1 MKLYLICG
9 KARAGKDT
17 FAKLIKQEE
26 EKDNNKVCILKLTAP
41 LYSWAEDYFNYDK
54 EKDEKPRELLQ
65 TLGYDILQLKLKKK
79 DFLLDYLIT
88 TIEVLD
94 NYYEKDLLVT
104 MLNENYYDVGLI
116 TDGRLVHE
124 IEVLKEKYPNIKT
137 ILLTNKQDNKLTNKE
152 KNHQTEI
159 DLDDYKDFDYIVENK
174 DMESLKL
181 ETLKIVEDKR

>member
-88 TIEVLD
+88 TIEVID
-94 NYYEKDLLVT
+94 
-104 MLNENYYDVGLI
+104 NYYDVGLI

-174 DMESLKL
+174 DMERLKL
-181 ETLKIVEDKR
+181 ESLKIEEDKR

>member
-26 EKDNNKVCILKLTAP
+26 EKDNNKVCILKLTTP

-94 NYYEKDLLVT
+94 NYY
-104 MLNENYYDVGLI
+104 DVGLI

-137 ILLTNKQDNKLTNKE
+137 ILLTNMKDNKLTNKE

-181 ETLKIVEDKR
+181 EALKIVEDKR

>member
-65 TLGYDILQLKLKKK
+65 TLGFDILQLKLKKK

-94 NYYEKDLLVT
+94 
-104 MLNENYYDVGLI
+104 NYYDVGLI

-137 ILLTNKQDNKLTNKE
+137 ILLTNKKDNKLTNKE
-152 KNHQTEI
+152 KKHQTEI

-181 ETLKIVEDKR
+181 EALKIVEDKR

>member
-94 NYYEKDLLVT
+94 NYY
-104 MLNENYYDVGLI
+104 DVGLI

-137 ILLTNKQDNKLTNKE
+137 ILLTNKKDNKLTNKE

-181 ETLKIVEDKR
+181 EALKIVEDKR

>member
-65 TLGYDILQLKLKKK
+65 TLGYDILQFKLKKK

-94 NYYEKDLLVT
+94 
-104 MLNENYYDVGLI
+104 NYYDVGLI

-181 ETLKIVEDKR
+181 EALKIVEDKR

>member
-88 TIEVLD
+88 TIEVID
-94 NYYEKDLLVT
+94 
-104 MLNENYYDVGLI
+104 NYYDVGLI

-181 ETLKIVEDKR
+181 ETLKIAEDKR

>member
-41 LYSWAEDYFNYDK
+41 LYSCAEDYFNYDK

-94 NYYEKDLLVT
+94 
-104 MLNENYYDVGLI
+104 NYYDVGLI

-181 ETLKIVEDKR
+181 EALKIVEDKR

>member
-1 MKLYLICG
+1 M
-9 KARAGKDT
+9 
-17 FAKLIKQEE
+17 
-26 EKDNNKVCILKLTAP
+26 
-41 LYSWAEDYFNYDK
+41 EDYFNYDK

-94 NYYEKDLLVT
+94 NYY
-104 MLNENYYDVGLI
+104 DVGLI

-137 ILLTNKQDNKLTNKE
+137 ILLTNKKDNKLTNKE

-181 ETLKIVEDKR
+181 KALKIVEDKR

>member
-54 EKDEKPRELLQ
+54 EKNEKPRELLQ
-65 TLGYDILQLKLKKK
+65 ALGYDILQLKLKKK

-94 NYYEKDLLVT
+94 NYYDI
-104 MLNENYYDVGLI
+104 GLI

-181 ETLKIVEDKR
+181 EALKIVEDKR

>member
-17 FAKLIKQEE
+17 FARLIKQEE

-65 TLGYDILQLKLKKK
+65 TLGFDILQLKLKKK

-94 NYYEKDLLVT
+94 D
-104 MLNENYYDVGLI
+104 YYDVGLI

-137 ILLTNKQDNKLTNKE
+137 ILLTNKKDNKLTNKE

-174 DMESLKL
+174 DIESLKL
-181 ETLKIVEDKR
+181 EALKIVEDKR

>member
-26 EKDNNKVCILKLTAP
+26 EKNNNKVCILKLTAP

-94 NYYEKDLLVT
+94 NYY
-104 MLNENYYDVGLI
+104 DVGLI

-137 ILLTNKQDNKLTNKE
+137 ILLTNKKDNKLTNKE

-174 DMESLKL
+174 DMESLNL
-181 ETLKIVEDKR
+181 EALKIVEDKR

>member
-94 NYYEKDLLVT
+94 NYY
-104 MLNENYYDVGLI
+104 DVGLI

-137 ILLTNKQDNKLTNKE
+137 ILLTNKKDNKLTNKE

-159 DLDDYKDFDYIVENK
+159 DLDGYKDFDYIVENK

-181 ETLKIVEDKR
+181 EALKIVEDKR

>member
-17 FAKLIKQEE
+17 FAKLIKQVEV
-26 EKDNNKVCILKLTAP
+26 KDNNKVCILKLTAP
-41 LYSWAEDYFNYDK
+41 LYSWVEDYFNYDK

-94 NYYEKDLLVT
+94 NYY
-104 MLNENYYDVGLI
+104 DVGLI

-137 ILLTNKQDNKLTNKE
+137 ILLTNMKDNKLTNKE
-152 KNHQTEI
+152 KSHQTEI

-181 ETLKIVEDKR
+181 EALKIVEDKR

>member
-26 EKDNNKVCILKLTAP
+26 EKNNKKVCILKLTAP
-41 LYSWAEDYFNYDK
+41 LYRWAEDYFNYDK

-65 TLGYDILQLKLKKK
+65 TIGYDILQLKLKKK

-88 TIEVLD
+88 TIEILD
-94 NYYEKDLLVT
+94 D
-104 MLNENYYDVGLI
+104 YYDVGLI

-137 ILLTNKQDNKLTNKE
+137 ILLTNKKDNKLTNKE
-152 KNHQTEI
+152 KKHQTEI
-159 DLDDYKDFDYIVENK
+159 DLDDYQDFDYIVENK

-181 ETLKIVEDKR
+181 EVLKIVEDKR

>member
-17 FAKLIKQEE
+17 FAKLIKKEE

-94 NYYEKDLLVT
+94 NYY
-104 MLNENYYDVGLI
+104 DVGLI

-137 ILLTNKQDNKLTNKE
+137 ILLTNKKDNKLTNKE

-181 ETLKIVEDKR
+181 EALKIVEDKR

>member
-41 LYSWAEDYFNYDK
+41 LKTWAEDYFNYDK

-94 NYYEKDLLVT
+94 
-104 MLNENYYDVGLI
+104 NYYDVGLI

>member
-26 EKDNNKVCILKLTAP
+26 EKNSKKVCILKLTAP
-41 LYSWAEDYFNYDK
+41 LYSWAKDYFNYDK

-94 NYYEKDLLVT
+94 
-104 MLNENYYDVGLI
+104 NYYDVGLI

-174 DMESLKL
+174 DMKSLKL
-181 ETLKIVEDKR
+181 EALKIVEDKR

>member
-94 NYYEKDLLVT
+94 NYY
-104 MLNENYYDVGLI
+104 DVGLI
-116 TDGRLVHE
+116 TDGRLIHE

-137 ILLTNKQDNKLTNKE
+137 ILLTNKKDNKLTNKE

-181 ETLKIVEDKR
+181 EALKIVEDKR

>member
-26 EKDNNKVCILKLTAP
+26 EKNNKKVCILKLTAP
-41 LYSWAEDYFNYDK
+41 LYRWAEDYFNYDK

-65 TLGYDILQLKLKKK
+65 TIGYDILQLKLKKK

-88 TIEVLD
+88 TIEILD
-94 NYYEKDLLVT
+94 D
-104 MLNENYYDVGLI
+104 YYDVGLI

-137 ILLTNKQDNKLTNKE
+137 ILLTNKKDNKLTNKE

-159 DLDDYKDFDYIVENK
+159 DLDDYQNFDYIVENK

-181 ETLKIVEDKR
+181 EALKIVEDKR

>member
-17 FAKLIKQEE
+17 FAKLIKKEE

-94 NYYEKDLLVT
+94 NYY
-104 MLNENYYDVGLI
+104 DVGLI

-137 ILLTNKQDNKLTNKE
+137 ILLTNKKDNKLTNKE

>member
-41 LYSWAEDYFNYDK
+41 LYSWAEDYFDYDK
-54 EKDEKPRELLQ
+54 EKEEKPRELLQ

-94 NYYEKDLLVT
+94 NYY
-104 MLNENYYDVGLI
+104 DVGLI

-137 ILLTNKQDNKLTNKE
+137 ILLTNKKDNKLTNKE

-159 DLDDYKDFDYIVENK
+159 ELDDYKDFDYIVENK

-181 ETLKIVEDKR
+181 EALKIVEDKR

>member
-94 NYYEKDLLVT
+94 NYY
-104 MLNENYYDVGLI
+104 DVGLI

-174 DMESLKL
+174 DMESL
-181 ETLKIVEDKR
+181 

>member
-17 FAKLIKQEE
+17 FARLIKQEE
-26 EKDNNKVCILKLTAP
+26 EKNNKKVCILKLTAP

-94 NYYEKDLLVT
+94 NYY
-104 MLNENYYDVGLI
+104 DVGLI

-137 ILLTNKQDNKLTNKE
+137 ILLTNKKDNKLTNKE

-181 ETLKIVEDKR
+181 EALKIVEDKR

>member
-26 EKDNNKVCILKLTAP
+26 EKNSKKVCILKLTAP
-41 LYSWAEDYFNYDK
+41 LYRWAEDYFNYDK

-94 NYYEKDLLVT
+94 D
-104 MLNENYYDVGLI
+104 YYDVGLI

-137 ILLTNKQDNKLTNKE
+137 ILLTNKKDNKLTNKE

-159 DLDDYKDFDYIVENK
+159 DLDDYQDFDYIVENK

-181 ETLKIVEDKR
+181 EALKIVEDKR

>member
-94 NYYEKDLLVT
+94 NYY
-104 MLNENYYDVGLI
+104 DVGLI

>member
-26 EKDNNKVCILKLTAP
+26 EKNSKKVCILKLTAP
-41 LYSWAEDYFNYDK
+41 LYRWAEDYFNYDK

-94 NYYEKDLLVT
+94 D
-104 MLNENYYDVGLI
+104 YYDVGLI

-137 ILLTNKQDNKLTNKE
+137 ILLTNKKDNKLTNKE

-159 DLDDYKDFDYIVENK
+159 DLDDYQDFNYIVENK

>member
-17 FAKLIKQEE
+17 FARLIKQVE

-65 TLGYDILQLKLKKK
+65 TLGFDILQLKLKKK

-94 NYYEKDLLVT
+94 D
-104 MLNENYYDVGLI
+104 YYDVGLI

-181 ETLKIVEDKR
+181 EALKIVEDKR

>member
-65 TLGYDILQLKLKKK
+65 TLGFDILQLKLKKK

-94 NYYEKDLLVT
+94 
-104 MLNENYYDVGLI
+104 NYYDVGLI

-137 ILLTNKQDNKLTNKE
+137 ILLTNKKDNKLTNKE

-181 ETLKIVEDKR
+181 EALKIVEDKR

>member
-26 EKDNNKVCILKLTAP
+26 EKNSKKVCILKLTAP
-41 LYSWAEDYFNYDK
+41 LYSWAKDYFNYDK

-94 NYYEKDLLVT
+94 NYY
-104 MLNENYYDVGLI
+104 DVGLI

-137 ILLTNKQDNKLTNKE
+137 ILLTNKKDNKLTNKE

-159 DLDDYKDFDYIVENK
+159 DLDDYKDFDYIVENQ

-181 ETLKIVEDKR
+181 EALKVVEDKDE

>member
-17 FAKLIKQEE
+17 FARLIKQEE

-94 NYYEKDLLVT
+94 NYY
-104 MLNENYYDVGLI
+104 DVGLI

-137 ILLTNKQDNKLTNKE
+137 ILLTNKKDNKLTNKE

-159 DLDDYKDFDYIVENK
+159 DLDDYQDFNYIVENK

>member
-17 FAKLIKQEE
+17 FARLIKQEE

-94 NYYEKDLLVT
+94 NYY
-104 MLNENYYDVGLI
+104 DVGLI

-137 ILLTNKQDNKLTNKE
+137 ILLTNKKDNKLTNKE

-181 ETLKIVEDKR
+181 EALKIVEDKR

>member
-26 EKDNNKVCILKLTAP
+26 EKDNNKVCILKLTTP

-94 NYYEKDLLVT
+94 NYY
-104 MLNENYYDVGLI
+104 DVGLI

-137 ILLTNKQDNKLTNKE
+137 ILLTNKKDNKLTNKE

-181 ETLKIVEDKR
+181 EALKIVEDKR

>member
-94 NYYEKDLLVT
+94 NYY
-104 MLNENYYDVGLI
+104 DVGLI

-137 ILLTNKQDNKLTNKE
+137 ILLTNKKDNKLTNKE

-174 DMESLKL
+174 DMKSLKL
-181 ETLKIVEDKR
+181 EALKIVEDKR

>member
-26 EKDNNKVCILKLTAP
+26 EKNNNKVCILKLTAP
-41 LYSWAEDYFNYDK
+41 LYSWAEDYFDYDK
-54 EKDEKPRELLQ
+54 EKEEKPRELLQ

-94 NYYEKDLLVT
+94 NYY
-104 MLNENYYDVGLI
+104 DVGLI

-137 ILLTNKQDNKLTNKE
+137 ILLTNKKDNKLTNKE

-181 ETLKIVEDKR
+181 EALKIVEDKR

>member
-26 EKDNNKVCILKLTAP
+26 EKNNNKVCILKLTAP
-41 LYSWAEDYFNYDK
+41 LYSWAEDYFDYDK

-94 NYYEKDLLVT
+94 NYY
-104 MLNENYYDVGLI
+104 DVGLI

-137 ILLTNKQDNKLTNKE
+137 ILLTNKKDNKLTNKE

-181 ETLKIVEDKR
+181 EALKIVEDKR